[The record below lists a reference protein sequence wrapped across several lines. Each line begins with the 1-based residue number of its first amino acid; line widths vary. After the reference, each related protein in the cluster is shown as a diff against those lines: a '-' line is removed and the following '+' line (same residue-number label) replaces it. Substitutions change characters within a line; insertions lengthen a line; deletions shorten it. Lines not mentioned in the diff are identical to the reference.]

1 MVTQHSEEQSP
12 SGQLPPGQQWVLL
25 SYRVPREPSTP
36 RIAIWRQLKSHG
48 VAQVG
53 DGLVALPHDARTKE
67 QLEWVAAKAL
77 EADGEAI
84 VWVAVTTKRQT
95 ADLVAGLNADR
106 DVEYE
111 ALLLEMVDAGPGV
124 DGRTISRF
132 RREWRRIERRD
143 HFRSPLRDEVRLAVQ
158 ALTRAEDAPSS
169 GSSSPTTPKK
179 TSTKTK
185 GKTP

>member
-1 MVTQHSEEQSP
+1 MVTQHSEAKSS
-12 SGQLPPGQQWVLL
+12 SGQLPSGQQWVLL

-36 RIAIWRQLKSHG
+36 RIAIWRRLKSHG

-67 QLEWVAAKAL
+67 QLEWAAAKAL

-106 DVEYE
+106 DAEYE
-111 ALLLEMVDAGPGV
+111 TLLTEILAAGPAV

-143 HFRSPLRDEVRLAVQ
+143 HFRSPRRDEARLAVQ
-158 ALTRAEDAPSS
+158 ALIPSDDAPSS
-169 GSSSPTTPKK
+169 DTSSPTQSKK
-179 TSTKTK
+179 ASAKAK